1 MTDFQSIYNGNYHK
15 LFRVATKMVGNG
27 DSARDIVHD
36 VFVQY
41 YDREIE
47 GHLILYPSSWLYR
60 VVINKCLD
68 FIKHATKF
76 QTIRPS
82 DIERADDPDDMKEH
96 KITKVHEALSTL
108 NPNERA
114 LVVLYSE
121 GLSYKEIAESSG
133 IRFSSVGKTLSRTLE
148 KLENELKKQKYELY

>member
-1 MTDFQSIYNGNYHK
+1 M
-15 LFRVATKMVGNG
+15 KMVGNP

-36 VFVQY
+36 VFVHY
-41 YDREIE
+41 YDRKTE

-60 VVINKCLD
+60 VVINKCID
-68 FIKHATKF
+68 FLKHTSKF

-82 DIERADDPDDMKEH
+82 DTERADDPDDIKEQ
-96 KITKVHEALSTL
+96 KITMVHEALSAL
-108 NPNERA
+108 NPHERA
-114 LVVLYSE
+114 LMVLYSE
-121 GLSYKEIAESSG
+121 GISYKEIAESSG

>member
-1 MTDFQSIYNGNYHK
+1 MNDFQSIYNGNYNK
-15 LFRVATKMVGNG
+15 LFRVAMKMVGNR

-41 YDREIE
+41 FNRQIE

-60 VVINKCLD
+60 VVINKCMD
-68 FIKHATKF
+68 FLKHATKF
-76 QTIRPS
+76 QSIRPS
-82 DIERADDPDDMKEH
+82 DNERTDDPDDMKEQR
-96 KITKVHEALSTL
+96 ITMVQAALSVL

-114 LVVLYSE
+114 LMVLYSE

-133 IRFSSVGKTLSRTLE
+133 MRFSSVGKTLSRTLE